1 MPIRIVTFVKSL
13 VSHLKQDFQ
22 RTAHS
27 TLQGGPF
34 TERYARQSKTVIK
47 ANTRVWESCR
57 PVTPI
62 FNYTNKTNREI
73 GKSR

>member
-1 MPIRIVTFVKSL
+1 MVKR
-13 VSHLKQDFQ
+13 DFQ

-27 TLQGGPF
+27 TLEEGPF
-34 TERYARQSKTVIK
+34 TERYTRQSKTIIK
-47 ANTRVWESCR
+47 ANTRVWDLCK

-73 GKSR
+73 GKSRQVF